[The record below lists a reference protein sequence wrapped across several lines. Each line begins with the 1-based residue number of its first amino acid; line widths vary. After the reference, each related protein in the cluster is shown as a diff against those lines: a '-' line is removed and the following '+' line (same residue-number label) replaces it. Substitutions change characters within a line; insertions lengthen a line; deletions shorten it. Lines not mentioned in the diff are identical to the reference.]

1 MKELCL
7 ASLICR
13 AALALGLPF
22 GLCASP
28 AFAAQEQLQWW
39 AALYAKNPQYVLVYI
54 DMRQMPRDSLA
65 RDVKVT
71 VKFFGQGNQSLGVE
85 TFQITND
92 DVSELVPGKPPYY
105 TYVKHSQHSA
115 TGAAGVDFR
124 SSLDLKGLAYAKRY
138 AMAPQEEEPIPPN
151 ATLLGSEP
159 PGTAVVHKKKLK
171 KAKKPRCLEGT
182 DCATEAR

>member
-7 ASLICR
+7 TSLVRR
-13 AALALGLPF
+13 AALALAF
-22 GLCASP
+22 GICASP
-28 AFAAQEQLQWW
+28 AFAAPEQLQWW
-39 AALYAKNPQYVLVYI
+39 AALYTKNPQYVLVYI

-105 TYVKHSQHSA
+105 AYVKHSQQSA
-115 TGAAGVDFR
+115 TGAAGVDFL
-124 SSLDLKGLAYAKRY
+124 SSLDPKGRAYAKRY
-138 AMAPQEEEPIPPN
+138 AMAPQEEEPISPN

-159 PGTAVVHKKKLK
+159 PGTPMAHKKKSK
-171 KAKKPRCLEGT
+171 KAKKPRCSEGT